1 MQVGETEGHFSLKN
15 KMGHSTTEWP
25 IIEVA
30 YDSQLLRLCVG
41 IASLGRCAVLLLLGC
56 TALLLLGCTALLLL
70 GCTALLLRRAALLS
84 RWGRGSRRAL
94 TLRNGP
100 ISCIRLV
107 VIGSCRVVRPI

>member
-56 TALLLLGCTALLLL
+56 TALLL
-70 GCTALLLRRAALLS
+70 RRAALLS